1 MGGKKVEYKF
11 EIMNTTNLT
20 MDKVKLKKL
29 NNSYQASKQS
39 QFDSFVQYKET
50 ALAFI

>member
-20 MDKVKLKKL
+20 NGHSEIKK
-29 NNSYQASKQS
+29 SDQASKHS
-39 QFDSFVQYKET
+39 HLVVLFNIKKN
-50 ALAFI
+50 